1 MSYQGQKCQLCMKII
16 WTNYLEFASVLKLN
30 HSWYFKKKK
39 SVMSAIFTKSS
50 QMLLDHSILVFDEPC
65 VVEVTLTD
73 EISIPELKI

>member
-50 QMLLDHSILVFDEPC
+50 QMLLDGPC

>member
-50 QMLLDHSILVFDEPC
+50 QMLLDGPC

-73 EISIPELKI
+73 EISIPELKIKL